1 MSSKSVTR
9 KSPSRKSSSSSVSKS
24 SSRSVS
30 KSASKTMPMDNVV
43 ENAVR
48 TVSVVLLCIFII
60 WECLILY
67 YLHNLEDDDC
77 VCAIN
82 WKTDWRH
89 NYIKYF
95 TITLICVNILKLFGV
110 FRNIIV
116 GVIIFILS
124 FVNLYAFF
132 TYVNDINT
140 NKCVCATEKQKTLN
154 WFMYMYAYLRVAL
167 IILGMFTLIVGMFT
181 LAQARAQAK
190 K

>member
-9 KSPSRKSSSSSVSKS
+9 KSPSRKSSSRSVSKS

-30 KSASKTMPMDNVV
+30 KSASRKMPMDTD
-43 ENAVR
+43 NAV
-48 TVSVVLLCIFII
+48 TSKGMIFWCIII
-60 WECLILY
+60 LDVLILY

-95 TITLICVNILKLFGV
+95 TITLICANILKLLSG
-110 FRNIIV
+110 FRNNIV
-116 GVIIFILS
+116 SGILFILS
-124 FVNLYAFF
+124 LVNIYAFF

-154 WFMYMYAYLRVAL
+154 WFMYLYAYLRVIF
-167 IILGMFTLIVGMFT
+167 IILGIFMLIAFISM
-181 LAQARAQAK
+181 LANMRASIK

>member
-9 KSPSRKSSSSSVSKS
+9 KSPSRKSSSRSVSKS

-30 KSASKTMPMDNVV
+30 KSASGATHMDNV
-43 ENAVR
+43 ENASKPVP
-48 TVSVVLLCIFII
+48 VALLCIFII
-60 WECLILY
+60 WGFLILY
-67 YLHNLEDDDC
+67 YLNNLEDDDC

-95 TITLICVNILKLFGV
+95 TITLICVNILRLFGQ
-110 FRNIIV
+110 FRNTTVAGIL
-116 GVIIFILS
+116 FILS
-124 FVNLYAFF
+124 LVDLYAFF
-132 TYVNDINT
+132 TYVNDINK

-154 WFMYMYAYLRVAL
+154 WFMNLYAYFRVVG
-167 IILGMFTLIVGMFT
+167 IIIGMFMLIVMMYI
-181 LAQARAQAK
+181 LAKIVSK